1 MGRLLNKILEDKG
14 LSLSI
19 IIGTYYRFKTL
30 YNRNISAGKGLKI
43 IGGIILDIR
52 GNAVLR
58 IGENVL
64 LRSRNRGYHGQ
75 LTSRVKIMIDNGG
88 KVDIGSESRVYGT
101 CIHASKSI
109 QIGSRCLVASNVQ
122 IFDRNGHSAEF
133 KHPENRIKSYGEAKA
148 VVIGDDVWIGT
159 NSVILP
165 GTKISYGSIVMANSV
180 VKGNFPSK
188 SLIGGVPA
196 KVLKSHSA

>member
-14 LSLSI
+14 LVLSI
-19 IIGTYYRFKTL
+19 IIGAAYRLKIFFNKKVFF
-30 YNRNISAGKGLKI
+30 GKGLKI

-52 GNAVLR
+52 GDAFLR
-58 IGENVL
+58 IADKVL
-64 LRSRNRGYHGQ
+64 FRSRNRGYHGQ
-75 LTSRVKIMIDNGG
+75 LSSKVKIMIDTGG
-88 KVDIGSESRVYGT
+88 VVDIGSETRVYGA

-109 QIGSRCLVASNVQ
+109 QIGSRCLIASNVQ

-133 KHPENRIKSYGEAKA
+133 SQPENRINTFGDAKS

-165 GTKISYGSIVMANSV
+165 GTEIGNGCIVMANSV
-180 VKGNFPSK
+180 VKGQFPSK

-196 KVLKSHSA
+196 IVLKSQ